1 MWSTRVKRLT
11 FQRRLYYLRFVS
23 SRIVF
28 TFLRHDSSRAGH
40 FHSAPL
46 YFLRDEMQ
54 TSRLYVRATNAIT
67 EHAFRHERT
76 RTARNFNSRN
86 GKRCAPVSLLLV
98 SSRRD
103 EVVVSVSRRRRRR
116 RTRVDRRDRNRE
128 RE

>member
-86 GKRCAPVSLLLV
+86 GKRCAPVS
-98 SSRRD
+98 SRRD
-103 EVVVSVSRRRRRR
+103 ERRIGIEEEEEEEDESRSARSES
-116 RTRVDRRDRNRE
+116 RE
-128 RE
+128 GII